1 MNSKTKRSQ
10 NKRFGYEGLWGYGIF
25 DGFLNRKGNSKNVN
39 DFKIIKADPFLIL
52 DGIFPQESRISKL
65 PTVPSRSDEGRG
77 LFDKISHF
85 HFAQFLLINSL

>member
-25 DGFLNRKGNSKNVN
+25 DGFLNRKGNSKN
-39 DFKIIKADPFLIL
+39 
-52 DGIFPQESRISKL
+52 ESRISKL